1 MKNKAKIKNMTIR
14 LLLFALF
21 PICVFAQN
29 PILDTEA
36 KRFEAMIHQDTVLLK
51 KLLADDLVYIHSN
64 AYLENKTQHLE
75 AVGTG
80 SIQYQSIERVSVS
93 SRQYGKVAINNGIA
107 HVKGV
112 FKTTPFDVQ
121 FRYTAIYRKNKK
133 IWQLC
138 NWQSTRI

>member
-1 MKNKAKIKNMTIR
+1 MKNLL
-14 LLLFALF
+14 LLLFLL
-21 PICVFAQN
+21 PTLTQAQN
-29 PILDTEA
+29 PIANSEQQ
-36 KRFEAMIHQDTVLLK
+36 RFEAMVKRDTITLK

-64 AYLENKTQHLE
+64 AYLENKAQHLE

-80 SIQYQSIERVSVS
+80 SIQYQSIERVSVQT
-93 SRQYGKVAINNGIA
+93 RQYGKVAINNGVA

-121 FRYTAIYRKNKK
+121 FRYTAVYRKRKK

-138 NWQSTRI
+138 NWQSTRM

>member
-1 MKNKAKIKNMTIR
+1 MKNLLI
-14 LLLFALF
+14 LLFLL
-21 PICVFAQN
+21 PTLTQAQN
-29 PILDTEA
+29 PITNSEQQ
-36 KRFEAMIHQDTVLLK
+36 RFEAMVKRDTITLK

-64 AYLENKTQHLE
+64 AYLENKAQHLE

-80 SIQYQSIERVSVS
+80 SIQYQSIERVSVQT
-93 SRQYGKVAINNGIA
+93 RQYGKVAINNGVA

-121 FRYTAIYRKNKK
+121 FRYTAVYRKRKK

-138 NWQSTRI
+138 NWQSTRM

>member
-1 MKNKAKIKNMTIR
+1 MKIR
-14 LLLFALF
+14 FLLLTLF
-21 PICVFAQN
+21 PICLFAQN
-29 PILDTEA
+29 PIADTELQ
-36 KRFEAMIHQDTVLLK
+36 RFEAMIHQDTVLLK
-51 KLLADDLVYIHSN
+51 KLLADDLVYVHSN
-64 AYLENKTQHLE
+64 AHLENKAQHLE

-80 SIQYQSIERVSVS
+80 IILYQSIERVSVQT
-93 SRQYGKVAINNGIA
+93 RQYGKVAINNGVA

-121 FRYTAIYRKNKK
+121 FRYTAIYRKKKK